1 MWFHVLCY
9 QILRLEEFL
18 VNCGGG
24 YKNIV
29 FIILHKILCGKEFK
43 RYGLFNKNGIEVS
56 YCYQMTKNLR
66 FPYMEKNTLQFGP
79 CFTQKEYRGNGFY
92 PLMLN
97 YLMCKQVDMYK
108 VFYIFCCDDN
118 TALMRGISK
127 AGFSLFGKGKK
138 KFCKYIITEYLCKE
152 NKL

>member
-29 FIILHKILCGKEFK
+29 FVILHKILCGKEFK

-66 FPYMEKNTLQFGP
+66 FPYMEKIHYNLV
-79 CFTQKEYRGNGFY
+79 
-92 PLMLN
+92 LVLH
-97 YLMCKQVDMYK
+97 
-108 VFYIFCCDDN
+108 
-118 TALMRGISK
+118 
-127 AGFSLFGKGKK
+127 KK
-138 KFCKYIITEYLCKE
+138 NIEEMDSIH
-152 NKL
+152 